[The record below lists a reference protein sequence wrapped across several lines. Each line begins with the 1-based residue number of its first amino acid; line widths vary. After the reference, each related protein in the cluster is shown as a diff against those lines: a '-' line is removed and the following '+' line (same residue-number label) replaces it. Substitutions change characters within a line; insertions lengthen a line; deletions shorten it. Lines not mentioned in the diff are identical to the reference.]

1 MDYKKIISNKY
12 TRLRILNCLGFVP
25 DKAMLKLEYRLRIGK
40 KLDLTEPKYFT
51 EKLQWLKLY
60 DRKDEYTKMVDKY
73 EMKHFVEK
81 NIGSQYVVPT
91 LGCWNSFDEIDFSQL
106 PNRFVLKCTHDSG
119 SVMICDDK
127 KIFDYGVAK
136 KHFDFHIKNDEY
148 LLGRE
153 WPYKNVPRRII
164 AEPKLDETSDG
175 NGFVIHD
182 YKFFCFDGVPK
193 VMYISNDRGV
203 NPRTDFFDME
213 FNHLPIHMKDPNSDI
228 LPEKPIMFEKM
239 KKLAMILSKGIPH
252 LRVDF
257 YVIKDKI
264 YVGELTF
271 FHNSGFVS
279 VQPEEWDLQMGEWI
293 QLPSRSRLS

>member
-12 TRLRILNCLGFVP
+12 TRLKLLNYLGFIP
-25 DKAMLKLEYRLRIGK
+25 DKTMLKLEYRLRIGK
-40 KLDLTEPKYFT
+40 KLNLAEPKYFT

-60 DRKDEYTKMVDKY
+60 NRKNEYTQMVDKY
-73 EMKHFVEK
+73 EVKKIIEK
-81 NIGSQYVVPT
+81 KIGSKYVVPT
-91 LGCWNSFDEIDFSQL
+91 LGCWTNFDEIDFSKL
-106 PNRFVLKCTHDSG
+106 PEKFVLKCTHDSG

-127 KIFDYGVAK
+127 KTFDYEAAK

-153 WPYKNVPRRII
+153 WPYKNVTRRII
-164 AEPKLDETSDG
+164 AEPKLDESNG
-175 NGFVIHD
+175 ENGFTIHD

-193 VMYISNDRGV
+193 VMYISNDRGED
-203 NPRTDFFDME
+203 PRTDFFDME

-228 LPEKPIMFEKM
+228 PPHKPAMFEKM
-239 KKLAMILSKGIPH
+239 KEISTLLSKGIPH

-257 YVIKDKI
+257 YAIEDEL

-279 VQPEEWDLQMGEWI
+279 VQPDEWDLQMGEWI
-293 QLPSRSRLS
+293 KLPPKKIL